1 MTTCPPPYRPFR
13 GAPPPH
19 FVDRADAE
27 SIDGAGIVATS
38 LAAYRAG
45 PGDPRFHQ
53 LVTSTPA
60 LGKTAQARA
69 VARQV
74 SAQLGWVVTFHRCR
88 PKERPCGTWPTRP

>member
-45 PGDPRFHQ
+45 PA
-53 LVTSTPA
+53 TP
-60 LGKTAQARA
+60 G
-69 VARQV
+69 
-74 SAQLGWVVTFHRCR
+74 SISW
-88 PKERPCGTWPTRP
+88 